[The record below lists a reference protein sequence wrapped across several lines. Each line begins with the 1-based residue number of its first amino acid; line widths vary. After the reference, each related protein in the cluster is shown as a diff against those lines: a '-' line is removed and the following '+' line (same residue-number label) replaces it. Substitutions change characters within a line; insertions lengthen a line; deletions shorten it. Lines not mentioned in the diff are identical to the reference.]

1 MAVLTY
7 PDQFRSLQHGIKVD
21 RATKVLPATATETL
35 FTVTGGAVLITG
47 LVGTVTTATDSTAT
61 NLSIIAT
68 PASGT
73 AVTLA
78 STVASASKE
87 IGSMFALN
95 ATAGGALV
103 VTTAGAGF
111 VPVNYRPVVAVGSIQ
126 LVASAT
132 NAGVVKWSLTYVPWD
147 TAGRVAAA

>member
-1 MAVLTY
+1 MATLVY
-7 PDQFRSLQHGIKVD
+7 PEKFRDLLFGIKVD
-21 RATKVLPATATETL
+21 RAAKVLPATATESI

-47 LVGTVTTATDSTAT
+47 LVGTVTTATDATAT
-61 NLSIIAT
+61 NLSVVAT
-68 PASGT
+68 PSSGT

-78 STVASASKE
+78 STVAAASKE

-103 VTTAGAGF
+103 VTTAGAAF
-111 VPVNYRPVVAVGSIQ
+111 LQPVRALVAVGNIQ
-126 LVASAT
+126 ITTSAT